1 MDNTEIIGCIVLVV
15 TYVSAAFFF
24 SRHSEHD
31 RNVVR
36 TPPGE
41 DYTLDNIGE
50 IHDPDY

>member
-1 MDNTEIIGCIVLVV
+1 MDKTEIIGCIVLVI

-24 SRHSEHD
+24 SRNSQHD
-31 RNVVR
+31 ANVVR
-36 TPPGE
+36 KDPGP